1 MDAEPIV
8 RLQDLTVRYGR
19 FTAVNRLSLEVPKG
33 CVYALLGRNGSGK
46 SSAVR
51 CLLGQ
56 QKPAAGDA
64 SVFGLDSWRRRRRI
78 MERTAVV
85 PETPDVPPAA
95 TAEALRPFMQRV
107 SPQWSPAA
115 YISRLD
121 GFGVPRRTPFRRL
134 SKGQQRQLTLAL
146 ALAGSPE
153 LLVLDDPTLGLDAVA
168 RRSLYEELVGELAD
182 RGTTVLMT
190 THDLAG
196 VEGIADRVGVLAGGS
211 LLVDEPLEALKLRW
225 CRIRWLPSDAVP
237 EATIGHALRHLEP
250 HAYRPGTDHA
260 VVRGFTAAGLDR
272 FRDEARLEV
281 TGVDCLPLEEI
292 FIALCGGDNGGGA
305 S

>member
-19 FTAVNRLSLEVPKG
+19 FTAVDRLSLEVPKA

-56 QKPAAGDA
+56 QKAAAGGA
-64 SVFGLDSWRRRRRI
+64 RVFGLDSWSGRRRI
-78 MERTAVV
+78 MERTSVV

-95 TAEALRPFMQRV
+95 TAETLQPFMQRV
-107 SPQWSPAA
+107 TPQWSPAA
-115 YISRLD
+115 YVSRLD

-134 SKGQQRQLTLAL
+134 SKGQQRQLALAL

-182 RGTTVLMT
+182 RGTTVLVT

-196 VEGIADRVGVLAGGS
+196 VEGIADRVGVLAGGA
-211 LLVDEPLEALKLRW
+211 LLVDERLETLKLRW
-225 CRIRWLPSDAVP
+225 CRIRWAPSDAVP
-237 EATIGHALRHLEP
+237 AAAIEHALRHLEP
-250 HAYRPGTDHA
+250 HAFRPGADHA
-260 VVRGFTAAGLDR
+260 VVRGFSEAGLGR
-272 FRDEARLEV
+272 FREETKLEV
-281 TGVDCLPLEEI
+281 TGVGALPLEEI
-292 FIALCGGDNGGGA
+292 FIALCGADNGGGA
-305 S
+305 